1 MGGGAGL
8 KVKTSC
14 AEWWGVYW
22 GLLGGASRCQWQ
34 RRIMDD
40 NKLKLLIYNK
50 NALYAI
56 YKMYFYFFFC
66 FPVFYDVV

>member
-14 AEWWGVYW
+14 AEWWGFYW

-40 NKLKLLIYNK
+40 NTIKLLIYNK
-50 NALYAI
+50 KNTLYAI
-56 YKMYFYFFFC
+56 YKMYFYFFLFPC
-66 FPVFYDVV
+66 FL

>member
-1 MGGGAGL
+1 MGL

-14 AEWWGVYW
+14 AEWWGFYW

-40 NKLKLLIYNK
+40 NTIKLLIYNNK
-50 NALYAI
+50 TLYMQFI
-56 YKMYFYFFFC
+56 KCISIFFC